1 MGSYTQ
7 IVSQHGLNIQTMTR
21 KKLSPINEATVYTPD
36 YPAIPTNL
44 PTMSEESAYD
54 WIEKRK
60 ELSAI
65 YSQTENF
72 HLRQNFY
79 NQHINTEH
87 YMEPYYN
94 YMQDMEWRKIGQK
107 FHEQQSYANP
117 SKK

>member
-1 MGSYTQ
+1 MGSDKQ
-7 IVSQHGLNIQTMTR
+7 IARKHRLNIQTMTR
-21 KKLSPINEATVYTPD
+21 KKLSPINEAAVYTPD

-44 PTMSEESAYD
+44 PTMFEESAYD

-65 YSQTENF
+65 YSQAENF
-72 HLRQNFY
+72 HLRRNFY
-79 NQHINTEH
+79 NQHLNTEH

-94 YMQDMEWRKIGQK
+94 YIQDMEWRKIGQK